1 MGFIHEIETIHSP
14 LHDKSAYAGLMIGSS
29 VLIEELVS
37 ADWPQVCSIYMEGIL
52 SGNSTFETE
61 APSWEEWDRNHLPF
75 ARLSAR
81 AEEGLVAWAAL
92 SPVSQ
97 RACYAG
103 VAEVSIYVATMVRG
117 QGIGR
122 SLLREVIRQ
131 SEPSGIWTLQ
141 GSIFPENVASLRMCV
156 ANGFRQ
162 VGRRKHIAKLNGLW
176 RDTVLVERRSDR
188 AGTV

>member
-1 MGFIHEIETIHSP
+1 MIAS
-14 LHDKSAYAGLMIGSS
+14 GL
-29 VLIEELVS
+29 LIDELLF
-37 ADWPQVCSIYMEGIL
+37 ADWPRVCAIYLEGIL
-52 SGNSTFETE
+52 SGNSTFETDT
-61 APSWEEWDRNHLPF
+61 PSWEQWDSNHLPF

-81 AEEGLVAWAAL
+81 NEDAVCGWAAL

-103 VAEVSIYVATMVRG
+103 IAEVSVYVATNARG

-122 SLLREVIRQ
+122 ALLREVIRQ
-131 SEPSGIWTLQ
+131 SEARGIWTLQ
-141 GSIFPENVASLRMCV
+141 GSVFPENVASLRMSV

-176 RDTVLVERRSDR
+176 RDTVLIERRSER
-188 AGTV
+188 VGTV